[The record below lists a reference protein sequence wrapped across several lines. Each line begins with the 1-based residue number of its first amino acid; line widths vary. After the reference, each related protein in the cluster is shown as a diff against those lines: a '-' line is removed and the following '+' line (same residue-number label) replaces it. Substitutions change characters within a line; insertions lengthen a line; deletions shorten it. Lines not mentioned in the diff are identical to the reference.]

1 MAEKVEGGLV
11 SAHHEYAR
19 RDLMDDLAD
28 RCAWITKKD
37 ESLTL
42 GHVLENTVALAG
54 PSKPGLGW
62 VA

>member
-11 SAHHEYAR
+11 STHHEDPR

-28 RCAWITKKD
+28 RCAWIAKND

-42 GHVLENTVALAG
+42 GHVLENTVALAE
-54 PSKPGLGW
+54 PSKSSLGW
-62 VA
+62 AA